1 MKYRKKPVVID
12 AVRWTGANKRE
23 MFGFLT
29 NGNCPDEYMTT
40 DFPIISDNFYIDKWK
55 VPGGLVIKTLEG

>member
-40 DFPIISDNFYIDKWK
+40 AFPVIIADNFYMCIE
-55 VPGGLVIKTLEG
+55 LHEY